1 MIRALSLLLTALLVL
16 VVACRANPSD
26 EGDDS
31 TPTTIAAPTTGAQTP
46 PPIPERPSDFA
57 EYPDAVARYLTAYPE
72 AGEGDAC
79 LHELFQAW
87 DMPYFS
93 GDRSCRAGNAD
104 LDPDDEVAV
113 VLAAPRPG
121 EFEPFDYN
129 VVVLDREPDGFAVV
143 YEAGIQPFGTPE
155 DNDLANVIVAMED
168 TNADGGGE
176 LVYNR
181 PWCGAHTCFLHIHI
195 VSGGDGAYT
204 TLSPPPSP
212 VDPQGGIS
220 MSYADYRLEDVDRD
234 GSKELVLHGGS
245 IGSVG
250 AGPNRERTE
259 TWGWDGERYTLRET
273 ILDPP
278 TYLYHAILDA
288 NALIGQSRSA
298 EAEQAF
304 VAAIEDG
311 TLDRGGSLSGSQ
323 SVSAELESYAYLRA
337 AVARFVSGGDL
348 AGAVGYLDRAVSLD
362 APLHAP
368 LAAAFR
374 DAYAASADLAAACD
388 AVRTY
393 VEDHLA
399 ALTDFWNFG
408 YGNPPFD
415 AEAFCPFRPQ

>member
-1 MIRALSLLLTALLVL
+1 MIRAVPLSLAALFVFA
-16 VVACRANPSD
+16 VACRADPA
-26 EGDDS
+26 DDGAES
-31 TPTTIAAPTTGAQTP
+31 TPATAASPTTGASSP
-46 PPIPERPSDFA
+46 PDIPERPADFA
-57 EYPDAVARYLTAYPE
+57 DYADVLADYLTAYPM

-93 GDRSCRAGNAD
+93 GDRSCRAGNTD
-104 LDPDDEVAV
+104 RDPDDEVAV
-113 VLAAPRPG
+113 VLAAPHPG
-121 EFEPFDYN
+121 EFEPFDYDI
-129 VVVLDREPDGFAVV
+129 VVFDRGPDGFRVA
-143 YEAGIQPFGTPE
+143 YEAGVEPFIAAD
-155 DNDLANVIVAMED
+155 DNELGNVIVAVED
-168 TNADGGGE
+168 INVDGSGE

-181 PWCGAHTCFLHIHI
+181 PFCGAHTCFVHIHI

-212 VDPQGGIS
+212 EDPEGGIS
-220 MSYADYRLEDVDRD
+220 MSYADYRLEDMDGD
-234 GSKELVLHGGS
+234 GSKEFVLHGGS

-259 TWGWDGERYTLRET
+259 TWGWDGARYMLRQT
-273 ILDPP
+273 VLDPP
-278 TYLYHAILDA
+278 TFLYHAILDA
-288 NALIGQSRSA
+288 NALIDQSRFA

-311 TLDRGGSLSGSQ
+311 TLDRSGSFSGSQ
-323 SVSAELESYAYLRA
+323 SVSTELESYAYLRA
-337 AVARFVSGGDL
+337 AVARFLSGGDS
-348 AGAVGYLDRAVSLD
+348 AGAVGYLDRAAGLD

-374 DAYAASADLAAACD
+374 DTYAASADVAAACD

-393 VEDHLA
+393 IAGNLA
-399 ALTDFWNFG
+399 ALTEFWNFG
-408 YGNPPFD
+408 YGNPPFN